1 MKITTKIMLFVLT
14 NLMLY
19 LISFG
24 STYYYNDKT
33 YRYQNFNSQIKHFE
47 TSLLNTVI
55 LEKDYAKGLN
65 DETARTVAS
74 NIDKNIAF
82 LGEIVKNAPEK
93 EKDLKTLSELLA
105 GYKEKFMLFVNNN
118 GKIHLLKDK
127 WDELF
132 SGFHGKSNQL
142 AQKIDGVIFLAYING
157 EDIAPLYNS
166 FAISNKNILNALSG
180 LSLAINKDL
189 LLDGNEKAFSIS
201 YDNAMKLLDKE
212 RKNIPALAKNSQEE
226 SFIRFSAYGEENLLK
241 IEALSIKV
249 HKIWKENRELISRLD
264 AVRREMIAKEKNISS
279 WIQSSLDEIRLK
291 NSLAALSSVLIIL
304 IVLLIGGVIILR
316 SVNRPINKLMD
327 MAISLAEGEGDLSMR
342 LELEARDEMGDLAK
356 WINIFIE
363 KVQSMIKEIAKNAEI
378 LTASSYSSLEI
389 SGQMS
394 SRADRMFE
402 ISNSVSTATEEMS
415 MNINTIASAT
425 EEMSV
430 NIQNISSTAEEVSRN
445 MNAMTSAIE
454 EMSAEISDIAD
465 NSQEGAGVSTGAM
478 DMAKTATEAM
488 NTLLKATEEIGE
500 VTKVI
505 TRIAEQTNLLA
516 LNATIE
522 AASAGDAG
530 KGFAVV
536 ANEIKELAS
545 QSARAAENIAMRIE
559 DVQKNTEDAGKV
571 IDEISGIISN
581 INMTIV
587 GITNSVEQ
595 QMNTA
600 INITSNVRRSS
611 IGAGN
616 IASAIA
622 EIARGAN
629 DMSANAGEAVKGAN
643 DVASN
648 IQSISQAASES
659 NAGARQVNISAEE
672 LSGIAVQLQE
682 MVSKFKVEQEEEEL
696 KPPVKSLLTTEV
708 EFSKDSS

>member
-1 MKITTKIMLFVLT
+1 VKITTKIMLFVLT

-24 STYYYNDKT
+24 STYYYNNKT
-33 YRYQNFNSQIKHFE
+33 YKYQDFDSQIRRFE

-65 DETARTVAS
+65 NETARTVAS

-93 EKDLKTLSELLA
+93 EKDLKTLSKLLA
-105 GYKEKFMLFVNNN
+105 SYKKKFMFFVSNNS
-118 GKIHLLKDK
+118 KINMLKDK

-132 SGFHGKSNQL
+132 SDFHDKSDQL
-142 AQKIDGVIFLAYING
+142 DREIDGAIFSAYING
-157 EDIAPLYNS
+157 EEIAPLYNS
-166 FAISNKNILNALSG
+166 FAILNKNILNALSG

-189 LLDGNEKAFSIS
+189 LLDGNEKVFSGACQ
-201 YDNAMKLLDKE
+201 NALELLNKE
-212 RKNIPALAKNSQEE
+212 RKNIPALAKSSKEE
-226 SFIRFSAYGEENLLK
+226 SFIRFSVYGEESLLK
-241 IEALSIKV
+241 IEALNT
-249 HKIWKENRELISRLD
+249 KIHRIWQENRKLISQLD
-264 AVRREMIAKEKNISS
+264 VVRRKMIAKEKDISF

-291 NSLAALSSVLIIL
+291 NSLSALISVLIIL
-304 IVLLIGGVIILR
+304 IVLIIGGAIILR
-316 SVNRPINKLMD
+316 SVSRPINKLIE
-327 MAISLAEGEGDLSMR
+327 MAIGLAEGEGDLSMR
-342 LELEARDEMGDLAK
+342 LEARTRDEMGNLAR
-356 WINIFIE
+356 WFNIFIE
-363 KVQSMIKEIAKNAEI
+363 KVQSMIKEIAKNAET

-389 SGQMS
+389 AGQMS

-445 MNAMTSAIE
+445 MNVMTSAIE
-454 EMSAEISDIAD
+454 EMSAEISEIAD

-478 DMAKTATEAM
+478 DMAKTATKAM

-545 QSARAAENIAMRIE
+545 QSARAAENIATRIE
-559 DVQKNTEDAGKV
+559 DVQRNTEDAGKV
-571 IDEISGIISN
+571 IDEISTIISN
-581 INMTIV
+581 LNMTIV

-595 QMNTA
+595 QMDTA
-600 INITSNVRRSS
+600 INITANVRRSS

-622 EIARGAN
+622 EISRGAN

-648 IQSISQAASES
+648 IQSISKAASET
-659 NAGARQVNISAEE
+659 NTGARQVNTSAEE
-672 LSGIAVQLQE
+672 VSGIAVQLQE
-682 MVSKFKVEQEEEEL
+682 MVSKFKVEQDEEGQQ
-696 KPPVKSLLTTEV
+696 
-708 EFSKDSS
+708 